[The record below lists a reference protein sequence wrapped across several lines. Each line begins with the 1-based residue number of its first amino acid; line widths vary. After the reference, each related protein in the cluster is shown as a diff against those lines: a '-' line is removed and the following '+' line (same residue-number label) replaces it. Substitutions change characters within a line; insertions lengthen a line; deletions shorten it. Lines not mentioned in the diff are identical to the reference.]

1 MKFGIGQPVT
11 RKEDP
16 KFLMGRGRY
25 VDDIELPNMTHGY
38 VLRSIHANAIINSID
53 VTSATDAPG
62 VILALTG
69 EDYADDEMGSI
80 TCESINPMLSKGKPK
95 LRPHPALVKESV
107 ICLT

>member
-16 KFLMGRGRY
+16 KFLTGRGRY

-53 VTSATDAPG
+53 VNSAKTSPG
-62 VILALTG
+62 VISVLTG
-69 EDYADDEMGSI
+69 EDYAADEIGSI
-80 TCESINPMLSKGKPK
+80 TCDSINPMLSTCEPQ
-95 LRPHPALVKESV
+95 LRPHPAL
-107 ICLT
+107 I